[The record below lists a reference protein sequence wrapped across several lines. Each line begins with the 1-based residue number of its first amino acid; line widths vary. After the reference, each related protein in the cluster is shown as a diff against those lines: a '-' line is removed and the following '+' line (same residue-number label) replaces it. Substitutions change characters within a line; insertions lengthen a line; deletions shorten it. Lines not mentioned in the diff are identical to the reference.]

1 MATTQQWTTPET
13 IATALTTE
21 LNSLANAAQSAQSAA
36 IDNLTGLYQY
46 IELELVLASLTPTGS
61 PYCQVYLVKQIDGT
75 NYEDLS
81 TSASHLVVA
90 TFPFSTAV
98 AAKRIV
104 AANIL
109 IPPCAF
115 KLAVQNQAG
124 PALGASG
131 NTLKYRRYNEQS
143 V

>member
-1 MATTQQWTTPET
+1 MATTQKWVTPET
-13 IATALTTE
+13 LTTALTTE
-21 LNSLANAAQSAQSAA
+21 LNSLANAALSAQSAA
-36 IDNLTGLYQY
+36 IDNLTDLYQY
-46 IELELVLASLTPTGS
+46 MELELVLASLTPTGG

-90 TFPFSTAV
+90 SFPMSTAA

-104 AANIL
+104 VANIL

-124 PALGASG
+124 PALAASG
-131 NTLKYRRYNEQS
+131 NTLKFRRYSEQS